1 MNQVKT
7 TSQTSKEQINILH
20 LEFQTCGKNAKEWIQ
35 KCKMLLPK
43 IQEQEV
49 WRAKGFTNIY
59 EYARVF
65 AGMSTYAVD
74 DALWI
79 MKKLDN
85 R

>member
-1 MNQVKT
+1 MNQAQTIFQKQNET
-7 TSQTSKEQINILH
+7 QTSKEQINDLH
-20 LEFQTCGKNAKEWIQ
+20 LEFQACGKNAKEWIQ

-65 AGMSTYAVD
+65 A
-74 DALWI
+74 
-79 MKKLDN
+79 
-85 R
+85 